1 MAPGTKITTSLLRLH
16 YSFVTL
22 TCPYFAGL
30 RMSRF
35 SWKCDLRLSADH
47 HLRKSNKRK
56 VIFFFTH
63 LKSNIFYRIQL
74 LFNDLIINWPLDIY
88 FIKNKLALRILFV
101 DIVWIPYQTLL
112 TSLKNNNWNVFLL
125 RTICSIINSG
135 TVCFSYSLWHQKQLS
150 TSGYS
155 LFFRGFYFPRIL
167 IKA

>member
-1 MAPGTKITTSLLRLH
+1 MAPGTKITKRVLRLH

-35 SWKCDLRLSADH
+35 SWKCDLKLSADH

-56 VIFFFTH
+56 VIFFSVTH
-63 LKSNIFYRIQL
+63 HISNIFYRIQL
-74 LFNDLIINWPLDIY
+74 LFNDLIINWPLDIHNVR
-88 FIKNKLALRILFV
+88 NKFASLRVFV
-101 DIVWIPYQTLL
+101 DILWIPYQTLL
-112 TSLKNNNWNVFLL
+112 TSLKNNNC
-125 RTICSIINSG
+125 TSSKCSIINSG

-155 LFFRGFYFPRIL
+155 LLFRGFYFPRIL
-167 IKA
+167 IMA

>member
-30 RMSRF
+30 VMSRF

-56 VIFFFTH
+56 VIFFYVTYPI
-63 LKSNIFYRIQL
+63 SNIFYLIQL
-74 LFNDLIINWPLDIY
+74 IFNDLIINWPLDIHY
-88 FIKNKLALRILFV
+88 VNSKFASRILFV

-112 TSLKNNNWNVFLL
+112 TSKRLWYQIILLPPKSRYPNN
-125 RTICSIINSG
+125 
-135 TVCFSYSLWHQKQLS
+135 LS
-150 TSGYS
+150 V
-155 LFFRGFYFPRIL
+155 L
-167 IKA
+167 